1 MKRSNKGK
9 DFLAKSPKS
18 SRRKKQNGPSC
29 SREPEKTKDASRKKK
44 QPTREK
50 NKKKE
55 DGKRNQVT
63 LITNYYYII
72 SYFSYRRLGQNVYDK
87 SQYCL
92 YSLFNLVCNE
102 NGGFLT

>member
-18 SRRKKQNGPSC
+18 SRRKKQKGPGC
-29 SREPEKTKDASRKKK
+29 SREPENNENPKNTKDAPRKKK

-50 NKKKE
+50 NKEKE
-55 DGKRNQVT
+55 KGKRNQVT

-72 SYFSYRRLGQNVYDK
+72 SYFSYRGLSQNVYDK
-87 SQYCL
+87 SQ
-92 YSLFNLVCNE
+92 
-102 NGGFLT
+102 